1 MGKANT
7 NLPKQLRKEVK
18 SHSLLSFQLQTIL
31 LVRVSFAAVVADA
44 LCREQETK
52 LRGLAPLASSGAAA
66 AAVVAML
73 A

>member
-1 MGKANT
+1 M
-7 NLPKQLRKEVK
+7 
-18 SHSLLSFQLQTIL
+18 L

-52 LRGLAPLASSGAAA
+52 LRGLAPLASSGTAAA